1 MTEKTPMVPQN
12 ISISSRV
19 CARIPTELG
28 DFLLCLYSN
37 NQDDKEHLALIRGEV
52 KGKENVLVRM
62 HSECFTGDVLGS
74 IRCDCGT
81 QLKQA
86 MARIVEEDEGVLIY
100 LRQEGRGIG
109 LMDKLKAYNLQDEGY
124 DTVDANILLGHEPDE
139 RDYSIAALI
148 LKDLQVR
155 SVRLL
160 TNNPSKIEKLEESG
174 MIVSQRVKIDPIVT
188 ADNLRYLETKIN
200 RLNHLFDLN
209 PPVPE
214 RAQRRNGAD

>member
-1 MTEKTPMVPQN
+1 MSGQN
-12 ISISSRV
+12 NSIQRRV

-28 DFLLCLYSN
+28 DFLLCLYSSDK
-37 NQDDKEHLALIRGEV
+37 DDKEHLALIRGEV
-52 KGKENVLVRM
+52 AAKDGVLVRM

-74 IRCDCGT
+74 LRCDCGT

-86 MARIVEEDEGVLIY
+86 MARIIDEDAGVLIY

-109 LMDKLKAYNLQDEGY
+109 LLEKLKAYNLQDDGY

-148 LKDLQVR
+148 LQDLGVS

-160 TNNPSKIEKLEESG
+160 TNNPAKIEMLEESG
-174 MIVSQRVKIDPIVT
+174 VAVAQRVQIDPIVT
-188 ADNLRYLETKIN
+188 TDNLRYLETKIT
-200 RLNHLFDLN
+200 RLNHLFDLS
-209 PPVPE
+209 PALVE
-214 RAQRRNGAD
+214 GMERRNGAD